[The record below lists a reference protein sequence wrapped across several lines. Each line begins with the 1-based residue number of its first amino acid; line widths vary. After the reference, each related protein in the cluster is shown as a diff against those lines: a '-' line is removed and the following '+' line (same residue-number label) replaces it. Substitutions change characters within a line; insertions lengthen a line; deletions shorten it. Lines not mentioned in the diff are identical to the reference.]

1 MYDAITPINASGI
14 TSSTSLTTTTTIH
27 TWCCRPVCKGT
38 DYLLK
43 LLIIILIST
52 WEWKFWVNTVDLD
65 SLISMQFRDQCLI
78 PELSLQC
85 MTITGYQ
92 RWRSMLDPW
101 KIPAVYDHHGI
112 SKTEINA
119 WSLKNPC
126 SVWPSRDIKDGDQC
140 LIPEISLQCMT
151 ITGYQGWRSMLDSEV
166 NNTKLLTSDNSNYN
180 YYNFI
185 KSNNQKL
192 KN

>member
-1 MYDAITPINASGI
+1 LYDAITPINASGI
-14 TSSTSLTTTTTIH
+14 TSSTSLTATTTIH

-52 WEWKFWVNTVDLD
+52 WEWKFWVNIVDLD

-112 SKTEINA
+112 SKMEINA
-119 WSLKNPC
+119 WSLKYPC

-140 LIPEISLQCMT
+140 LILRLTTQNFWLLIIQT
-151 ITGYQGWRSMLDSEV
+151 IITII
-166 NNTKLLTSDNSNYN
+166 LLNQI
-180 YYNFI
+180 I
-185 KSNNQKL
+185 KSWKIKGC
-192 KN
+192 KNMKAKAWGELSVPF